1 MGNVG
6 KHTSSGQTSSHIAGT
21 EVFHATA
28 GRSIVGKGENRGLE
42 VFACPQEGKVKVSG
56 GIYGKCRITGPKKN
70 NMKGV

>member
-28 GRSIVGKGENRGLE
+28 GRSIEEKGVNRGLD
-42 VFACPQEGKVKVSG
+42 VLTCPQGGKVKVSG
-56 GIYGKCRITGPKKN
+56 GAYGKSRL
-70 NMKGV
+70 M